1 MDNGNVFVISAP
13 SGSGKTT
20 ICREL
25 LRRVERLDLSVSYT
39 TRPRKAGESEGKDYY
54 FIDDAGF
61 DKMIGLKEFL
71 EFASVFGNRYGTSRE
86 TVRSIV
92 ARGNDA
98 LLEIDVQGG
107 RKVKEALP
115 EAVLVGVFPPDRRV
129 LEQRLF
135 GRGRDSRDEMEARLS
150 EADAE
155 MRSLLGYDYI
165 VINDDLEKAVDG
177 IACIVRSFR
186 YRRERVRGRAE
197 EIIRGTGKGA
207 TWRE

>member
-1 MDNGNVFVISAP
+1 MGNGDVFVISAP

-25 LRRVERLDLSVSYT
+25 LRRVDRIELSVSYT
-39 TRPRKAGESEGKDYY
+39 TRPRKAGETQGKDYH
-54 FIDDAGF
+54 FIDDATF

-71 EFASVFGNRYGTSRE
+71 EYASVFGNRYGTGRE
-86 TVRSIV
+86 TVGSIV

-107 RKVKEALP
+107 RNVKEALP
-115 EAVLVGVFPPDRRV
+115 EAVLVGVLPPDRGV
-129 LEQRLF
+129 LEKRLF
-135 GRGRDSRDEMEARLS
+135 GRGRDSREEMENRLAAAA
-150 EADAE
+150 EE
-155 MRSLLGYDYI
+155 MRALLAYDYL

-186 YRRERVRGRAE
+186 YRRDRVRGRAE
-197 EIIRGTGKGA
+197 EIIGRTGKGA
-207 TWRE
+207 PWRE

>member
-1 MDNGNVFVISAP
+1 MEKGDVFVISAP

-25 LRRVERLDLSVSYT
+25 LRRVDRIELSISYT
-39 TRPRKAGESEGKDYY
+39 TRPRKNGESDGKDYF
-54 FIDDAGF
+54 FIDDAQF

-71 EFASVFGNRYGTSRE
+71 EHASVFGKRYGTSRGA
-86 TVRSIV
+86 VGAIV
-92 ARGNDA
+92 ARGDDA

-135 GRGRDSRDEMEARLS
+135 GRGRDSRVEMEARLS
-150 EADAE
+150 AADEE
-155 MRSLLGYDYI
+155 MRALIGYDYI

-186 YRRERVRGRAE
+186 YRRDRVRSRAE

-207 TWRE
+207 TWRA

>member
-1 MDNGNVFVISAP
+1 MGNGDVFVISAP

-25 LRRVERLDLSVSYT
+25 LRRVDRIELSVSYT
-39 TRPRKAGESEGKDYY
+39 TRPRKAGESQGKDYH
-54 FIDDAGF
+54 FIDDATF

-71 EFASVFGNRYGTSRE
+71 EYASVFGKRYGTGRE
-86 TVRSIV
+86 TVGSIV

-115 EAVLVGVFPPDRRV
+115 EAVLVGVLPPDRGV
-129 LEQRLF
+129 LEKRLF
-135 GRGRDSRDEMEARLS
+135 GRGRDSREEMENRLAAAA
-150 EADAE
+150 EE
-155 MRSLLGYDYI
+155 MRALLEYDYL

-186 YRRERVRGRAE
+186 YRRDRVRGRAE
-197 EIIRGTGKGA
+197 EIIGRTGKGA

>member
-1 MDNGNVFVISAP
+1 MDKGDVFVISAP

-25 LRRVERLDLSVSYT
+25 LRRVDRVELSVSYT
-39 TRPRKAGESEGKDYY
+39 TRARKAGESGGKDYH
-54 FIDDAGF
+54 FIDDAEF
-61 DKMIGLKEFL
+61 DKMLVLGEFL
-71 EFASVFGNRYGTSRE
+71 EHAGVFGNRYGTSRAA
-86 TVRSIV
+86 VRSIV

-115 EAVLVGVFPPDRRV
+115 EAVLVGVFPPDGRI
-129 LEQRLF
+129 LAQRLF

-150 EADAE
+150 AAAEE
-155 MRSLLGYDYI
+155 MRALLAYDYI
-165 VINDDLEKAVDG
+165 VINDDLDAAVDG
-177 IACIVRSFR
+177 IACIMRSFR
-186 YRRERVRGRAE
+186 YRRDRARARAE